1 MSVRGVSATYST
13 VTDIVLAAGAGV
25 QRTTPG
31 DATPTEI
38 VSNASNKTSTG
49 NSGSNVM
56 RDGGSGNDWMGGGSL
71 CLSRF
76 WGTAMAAD
84 VSRTAARSPG
94 LRHRATCLLPHQL

>member
-13 VTDIVLAAGAGV
+13 VTGIVLAAGAGV

-56 RDGGSGNDWMGGGSL
+56 RDGGSGNDWIGGGSL

-76 WGTAMAAD
+76 TAMAAD
-84 VSRTAARSPG
+84 VSRTAASSPG